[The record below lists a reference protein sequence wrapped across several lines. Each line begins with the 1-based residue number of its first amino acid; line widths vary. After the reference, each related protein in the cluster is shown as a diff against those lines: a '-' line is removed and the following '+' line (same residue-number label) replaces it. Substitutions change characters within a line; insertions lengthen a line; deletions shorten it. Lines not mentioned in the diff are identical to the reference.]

1 MLAPDLQIL
10 LTFISE
16 MKKILI
22 FGAILGFFAGAPAYA
37 AVRDGTSSTISG
49 RNASA
54 TQSRATATPRAAT
67 DSTRATTQTRA
78 QKMVATR
85 AGTLPISTP
94 RTENTS
100 RTRTAVIPGRTTAR
114 ATTNTSRG
122 AVTARAASTTNSAAT
137 SMSETRTGAAYNQCK
152 SAYFQCMDQFCALK
166 NDEYRRCSCS
176 SRINDLIAVRKSL
189 DDTNAKL
196 SEFTENL
203 DMVGM
208 TAAQATAVHTASDGE
223 NALTRDVSASKA
235 LLTAIMNSIR
245 GEDATV
251 AGKWSDLNS
260 INLSFDTA
268 NMFGLNDTAQVIA
281 AYNGVEL
288 YNAVYPSCRT
298 VVASDCNDASL
309 QRAVTAYLMA
319 IEQDCNTVQSALDG
333 KKKELKTAIREGD
346 AMLDLARI
354 ENRKKHNSS
363 DMTTCINEVESAILS
378 EQVCGANYHKCLDNG
393 EFIDVTTGAPITGV
407 VNFNDLGKLLKFDFA
422 KDAVDQKLSQNPYNQ
437 KFLKNFETK
446 TKKFAADALDKCTE
460 IADAVWAEYL
470 DKALLDIYYAQQSKV
485 KTIQNGCFDLISACY
500 AERETAITAAMT
512 ALINGNGE
520 TLLAPDKIVLTKQM
534 CSDYIDSCNGMFGD
548 DVIAQ
553 YIESQTK
560 TDTLAACRAVAQ
572 QCFDDFG
579 GTNYENFYTPNSGL
593 FVSNIVDT
601 DDDRKTALDWFTL
614 YEYNEDGDRLP
625 GYKSICAQRVADI
638 ASCADQIEEVF
649 GGLDMVIARQS
660 VQELGRYKYTK
671 PEITGNI
678 RAYGWAMRDTEGS
691 IDLTKWEDGPND
703 STHTYKFQNRRLRP
717 TGVATEVYNQII
729 DSLITQCT
737 NVEGRFIEAQFIDH
751 TRYGANPNDNHN
763 LCKLYPQIPNP
774 ANPSP
779 TIETD
784 YGFPMGQCSGTD
796 LSGAICQPDN
806 NSFEYQFSGEQQSHI
821 YTLYREDV
829 CPKNYTLNTDVNA
842 WGVCSCWD
850 NGGRRSINGLSGKC
864 DTVINVRDE
873 DTGTLETL
881 FEQCSYD
888 PENTSMNI
896 MGGSLKVDPH
906 TPRWSGHI
914 IVQTQNPL
922 YYWCKSTVN
931 SDTNQVC
938 PLNHQDDCRT
948 YMNDHQEEFKN
959 LPDGILN

>member
-1 MLAPDLQIL
+1 
-10 LTFISE
+10 

-22 FGAILGFFAGAPAYA
+22 FGAILGFFAGAPAYT
-37 AVRDGTSSTISG
+37 AVRDGTSLPTAG
-49 RNASA
+49 RNSSA
-54 TQSRATATPRAAT
+54 TQSRTATAPRNVS
-67 DSTRATTQTRA
+67 DSTRANTQTRA

-114 ATTNTSRG
+114 ATANTSRG
-122 AVTARAASTTNSAAT
+122 AVTARAASTANSAAT
-137 SMSETRTGAAYNQCK
+137 NMSETRTGAAYNQCK

-176 SRINDLIAVRKSL
+176 SRINDLIATRKSL

-208 TAAQATAVHTASDGE
+208 TAAQANAVHTASDGE

-319 IEQDCNTVQSALDG
+319 IEQDCNTVQSALAG

-393 EFIDVTTGAPITGV
+393 EFIDVATGAPITGV
-407 VNFNDLGKLLKFDFA
+407 VNFNELGKLLKFDFA
-422 KDAVDQKLSQNPYNQ
+422 KDAVDQKLSQNAYNQ

-512 ALINGNGE
+512 ALINGSGE
-520 TLLAPDKIVLTKQM
+520 TLLDPDKIVLTKQM

-593 FVSNIVDT
+593 FTADVVDT
-601 DDDRKTALDWFTL
+601 MEGNDAIQTALDWFTL
-614 YEYNEDGDRLP
+614 YKYDENGTRLP

-649 GGLDMVIARQS
+649 GGLDMVIAQQS
-660 VQELGRYKYTK
+660 IQELGRYKYTK
-671 PEITGNI
+671 PESTGNI
-678 RAYGWAMRDTEGS
+678 RAYGWAMRDAEGNIPLS
-691 IDLTKWEDGPND
+691 DWVNSLTAQ
-703 STHTYKFQNRRLRP
+703 YKFQNRRLRP

-737 NVEGRFIEAQFIDH
+737 NVDGRFVEAQFIDH
-751 TRYGANPNDNHN
+751 TRYNNPDN
-763 LCKLYPQIPNP
+763 LCQLSYDISGYGILQGYP
-774 ANPSP
+774 
-779 TIETD
+779 
-784 YGFPMGQCSGTD
+784 
-796 LSGAICQPDN
+796 
-806 NSFEYQFSGEQQSHI
+806 EYM
-821 YTLYREDV
+821 
-829 CPKNYTLNTDVNA
+829 CPKNYILNVDTNA
-842 WGVCSCWD
+842 WGACLCWE
-850 NGGRRSINGLSGKC
+850 NGGRRSKNGLFGEC
-864 DTVINVRDE
+864 VA
-873 DTGTLETL
+873 TLPVL
-881 FEQCSYD
+881 K
-888 PENTSMNI
+888 
-896 MGGSLKVDPH
+896 GGSYGNPETASDQACASLSGYLLAEGFTNLHIDQYCTTTVDP
-906 TPRWSGHI
+906 
-914 IVQTQNPL
+914 
-922 YYWCKSTVN
+922 
-931 SDTNQVC
+931 DTNRVC
-938 PLNHQDDCRT
+938 PFDHQDISNPADPNSC
-948 YMNDHQEEFKN
+948 QKN
-959 LPDGILN
+959 IPNGVPDGILN